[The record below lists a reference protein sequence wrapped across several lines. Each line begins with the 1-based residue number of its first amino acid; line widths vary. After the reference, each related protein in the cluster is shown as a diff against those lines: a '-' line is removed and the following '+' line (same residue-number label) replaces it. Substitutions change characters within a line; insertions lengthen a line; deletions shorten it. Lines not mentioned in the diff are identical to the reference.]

1 MKTTPAIL
9 IQNLM
14 KPIERI
20 FRVARAWIAP
30 CVWLLF
36 FICAMTASAQ
46 QEQRGLCA
54 QVKIVILQEL
64 TLERIGFEATLEIT
78 DNDGNDPITD
88 FFADLTFENPALS
101 TNGVANDASSLFF
114 VRAPELQNIA
124 DVNGGGVIG
133 PTKKAVIRWF
143 IIPKIKAGGITPDGV
158 RYKVGAK
165 LSGKFQGVQL
175 PADVLQALP
184 DTIVVKPEPQLE
196 ITYFQPRDVQAD
208 NPFTPEVEAPVPFS
222 IGVLVKNSGYGV
234 ARKLKIASQ
243 QPQIVENKR
252 HLLLVAQLLGSR
264 VNDAPL
270 DNANLTVV
278 LGDINPGEAKK
289 ASWDMITSLSGEF
302 TDFKASFTHSSDLGG
317 EETSVIKSINA
328 YFIAHEVLNDLPGR
342 DKLLDFLADT
352 DRDENMIPDA
362 LYESEGNVVPVNY
375 LANATIDPVSGTA
388 GAYRITL
395 DADRSG
401 WGYMRINDPGQNR
414 LRIESV
420 VRSDGKV
427 INAHNVWANT
437 RYAKVT
443 NARSD
448 YLNLFDQVDLKR
460 YTYTVQYA
468 PSSVDTIPPVTT
480 LRFVGTSAYSN
491 GRYYITPDAQMYF
504 TAEDQSPVSIYYSL
518 TNSAFIPAYPF
529 VLRTPGEYALKYYGQ
544 DASGNREATNSTVLV
559 VGNAGPTLLSF
570 VGATQPV
577 ITSGDALSIRPNS
590 ADIRYRAGFNPVPVD
605 AYLDIFQ
612 GVMSWPVVSG
622 VPSSPTSAKLAH
634 LVVGGDWVDY
644 YKYSLDGGV
653 WSAEKPVAQILH
665 LLNLSAAQHTVKVL
679 GRSAYGDYGAETNA
693 VAVQWTVDPSAPPTL
708 ITGTPPTPTRDL
720 FATLKVAGTGVN
732 LYRWTLSNGYYRAP
746 AGVAVPLSITN
757 LGAGPQNIAVIG
769 QYLGAWQQT
778 NNPTTVAWMV
788 DPAYGSDYSS
798 KPLVRSVPNQN
809 VGFLPQN
816 FDWDGRNA
824 QGTIMPPG
832 WYTVRLTLKDQV
844 GRATYATKLVQLGEF
859 AGAFNPLASASRGP
873 ENPNAR
879 GRWAVWQ
886 DQSSGNSQIYA
897 QDLIMPGNAP
907 FGLTTSTRSQE
918 KPKTDGRYVV
928 WQSRQINGGW
938 DIWMSDLLS
947 GAQPWA
953 LTSTVDVDETN
964 PSVDWPWVVYQS
976 KSSLDSKAPQQLKA
990 VNLVTGV
997 TQIVSASAQDELD
1010 PDVQAGRVVWQDA
1023 RDVGAGEI
1031 YFKNLESGEL
1041 RRLTTNAFGQYHPAI
1056 YGNRVVWQDNR
1067 NGQVDIYAFDF
1078 LRDTEMRI
1086 TQTTE
1091 NETRPF
1097 IDGPWCVCEEDSL
1110 GATVANVRLIHL
1122 PTRQIVPI
1130 TRTMTTKSRPALAA
1144 SHVVW
1149 QDTSGGENTIM
1160 SAELPAL
1167 QPVFQNENIVA
1178 VTDALAANQH
1188 DAKTLLSRWNAQAG
1202 VTEITRIGS
1211 LTPTVT
1217 LDTARW
1223 GNGQFSGTNFLLSG
1237 GSFLWAKFDTNQV
1250 IDLGVNSRG
1259 YANLGSGVNAISYT
1273 AFPNNYTAY
1282 KMVRQ
1287 LGVDRV
1293 KAIRILESES
1303 GRWLVAEVR
1312 NSRLIG
1318 NDFLIPRSAVVFV
1331 DMEKP
1336 VAQWRPEP

>member
-1 MKTTPAIL
+1 
-9 IQNLM
+9 M

-20 FRVARAWIAP
+20 LNVAPKWIGS
-30 CVWLLF
+30 CVCGLF
-36 FICAMTASAQ
+36 LYCAMTASAQ

-64 TLERIGFEATLEIT
+64 TLERIGFEATLEVT

-114 VRAPELQNIA
+114 VRAPELQNIS

-165 LSGKFQGVQL
+165 LSGKFQGIQL
-175 PADVLQALP
+175 PSDVLQALP
-184 DTIVVKPEPQLE
+184 DTIVVRPEPQLE
-196 ITYFQPRDVQAD
+196 ITYFQPRDVQGD
-208 NPFTPEVEAPVPFS
+208 NPFTPEVESPIPFS
-222 IGVLVKNSGYGV
+222 IGVLVKNSGYGI
-234 ARKLKIASQ
+234 AHKLKIASQ

-278 LGDINPGEAKK
+278 LGDLNPGEAQK

-302 TDFKASFTHSSDLGG
+302 TDFKASFTHASDLGG

-328 YFIAHEVLNDLPGR
+328 YFIAHEVLNDMPGR

-362 LYESEGNVVPVNY
+362 LYESEGNVEPVNY
-375 LANATIDPVSGTA
+375 LANTTIDAISGTP
-388 GAYRITL
+388 GAYRISL

-401 WGYMRINDPGQNR
+401 WCYMRLNDPGQNR
-414 LRIESV
+414 LKIESI

-427 INAHNVWANT
+427 INPHNMWTNT

-448 YLNLFDQVDLKR
+448 YLNLFDLVDLKK

-468 PSSVDTIPPVTT
+468 PSSIDTTPPATT

-570 VGATQPV
+570 LGATQAV
-577 ITSGDALSIRPNS
+577 ITSGDALSVRPNS
-590 ADIRYRAGFNPVPVD
+590 ADIRYRAGFSPVPVD

-612 GVMSWPVVSG
+612 GVMGWPVVSG
-622 VPSSPTSAKLAH
+622 VPSSPTAATLAH
-634 LVVGGDWVDY
+634 LVIRGDWVDF
-644 YKYSLDGGV
+644 YKYSLDGGA

-665 LLNLSAAQHTVKVL
+665 LLNLSAAQHSVKVL

-693 VAVQWTVDPSAPPTL
+693 VAVQWTVDPAAPPTQ
-708 ITGTPPTPTRDL
+708 ITGTPATPTSDL

-757 LGAGPQNIAVIG
+757 LGAGPQNISVIG
-769 QYLGAWQQT
+769 LYSGAWQPT
-778 NNPTTVAWMV
+778 NNPTTAAWTV

-798 KPLVRSVPNQN
+798 KTLVRSVTNRN
-809 VGFLPQN
+809 VGFLPQS
-816 FDWDGRNA
+816 FAWDGRNE

-844 GRATYATKLVQLGEF
+844 GRSTYATKLVQLGEF
-859 AGAFNPLASASRGP
+859 AGSFNALAAASRGP

-897 QDLIMPGNAP
+897 QDLLIPGNAP

-918 KPKTDGRYVV
+918 KPRTDGRFVV

-938 DIWMSDLLS
+938 DIWIRDLLS
-947 GAQPWA
+947 GGQASA
-953 LTSTVDVDETN
+953 LTSTTDVDETN
-964 PSVDWPWVVYQS
+964 PTVDWPWVVYQS
-976 KSSLDSKAPQQLKA
+976 KSSLDAKAPQQLKA

-997 TQIVSASAQDELD
+997 TQSVSDSTQDELD
-1010 PDVQAGRVVWQDA
+1010 PDVQAGRVVWQDS

-1056 YGNRVVWQDNR
+1056 HGNEVVWQDNR
-1067 NGQVDIYAFDF
+1067 NGQVDIYAFDL
-1078 LRDTEMRI
+1078 LRDTEVRI
-1086 TQTTE
+1086 TQTAE

-1110 GATVANVRLIHL
+1110 GVSVANIRLIHL

-1149 QDTSGGENTIM
+1149 QDSAGGQNTIM
-1160 SAELPAL
+1160 SAELPSL
-1167 QPVFQNENIVA
+1167 QPVFQNQNIVA
-1178 VTDALAANQH
+1178 VTEALAANQH
-1188 DAKTLLSRWNAQAG
+1188 DARTLLSRWNAQAG
-1202 VTEITRIGS
+1202 VTEVTRVAS

-1217 LDTARW
+1217 FETARW
-1223 GNGQFSGTNFLLSG
+1223 NKGQFSGTNFVLAG
-1237 GSFLWAKFDTNQV
+1237 GSFLWVKFDTNQV
-1250 IDLGVNSRG
+1250 IDLGVNGRG
-1259 YANLGSGVNAISYT
+1259 FADLSAGVNAISYT
-1273 AFPNNYTAY
+1273 AFPNDYSAY
-1282 KMVRQ
+1282 QMVRQ
-1287 LGVDRV
+1287 LGVDKV
-1293 KAIRILESES
+1293 NAIRILESES

-1318 NDFLIPRSAVVFV
+1318 DDFPIPRAAVVFV
-1331 DMEKP
+1331 DMDSA
-1336 VAQWRPEP
+1336 VTQWRPEP